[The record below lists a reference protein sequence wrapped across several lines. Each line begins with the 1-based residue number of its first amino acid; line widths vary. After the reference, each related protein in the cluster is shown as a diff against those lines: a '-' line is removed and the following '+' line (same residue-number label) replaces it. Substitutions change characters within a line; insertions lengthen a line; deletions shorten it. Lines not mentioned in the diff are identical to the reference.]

1 MSPHF
6 GSVTPKRCLD
16 AESKGHLSVVKA
28 IDDNILGIRSPKG
41 PPSPAKSTT
50 ATSAVGSTVVEKAR
64 EEKSTEETSKSTE
77 QTATSE
83 TMLEF
88 LKKSGWG

>member
-1 MSPHF
+1 MAAFCEP
-6 GSVTPKRCLD
+6 PKKRCLD

-28 IDDNILGIRSPKG
+28 IDDNILGIRSSG
-41 PPSPAKSTT
+41 PSSAKSTT
-50 ATSAVGSTVVEKAR
+50 STSGVGSTVVEKSR
-64 EEKSTEETSKSTE
+64 EEKSTEEMSKSTE
-77 QTATSE
+77 QTATAE

>member
-1 MSPHF
+1 MSP
-6 GSVTPKRCLD
+6 KERCLD

-28 IDDNILGIRSPKG
+28 IDDNILGIRSPA
-41 PPSPAKSTT
+41 PSGPAKSTT
-50 ATSAVGSTVVEKAR
+50 ATSGVGSNVVEKSK
-64 EEKSTEETSKSTE
+64 EEKSTEEMSKSTE
-77 QTATSE
+77 QTATAE